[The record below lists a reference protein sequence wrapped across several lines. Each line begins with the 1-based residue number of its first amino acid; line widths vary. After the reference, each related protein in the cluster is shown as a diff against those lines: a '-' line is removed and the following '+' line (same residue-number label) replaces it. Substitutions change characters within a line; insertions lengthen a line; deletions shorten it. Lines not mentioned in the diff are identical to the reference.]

1 MQYTSS
7 NTTTAI
13 RDRLGRGTGDV
24 MRLLIV
30 EDNTQLAECLALE
43 LESEGFEPVV
53 VSTGAAALARL
64 RQVPAPEM
72 VILDWDLPD
81 FSGLDVFRR
90 MLRQGPTPPV
100 LMLTCHDEVRD
111 RVQALDLGIDDY
123 LVKPF
128 SIDELLARIRALRR
142 RQERSRP
149 HPPPELA
156 GLLTAREQ
164 EVLAGIAAGS
174 SNGEIAQQLFL
185 SHETVKSHVKAI
197 LQKLGAR
204 DRTHALVLALK
215 AGLVELPETIPQD
228 PARHR

>member
-1 MQYTSS
+1 MK
-7 NTTTAI
+7 
-13 RDRLGRGTGDV
+13 
-24 MRLLIV
+24 LLIV

-43 LESEGFEPVV
+43 LESEGFEPMVV
-53 VSTGAAALARL
+53 GTGAAALARL
-64 RQVPAPEM
+64 RQAPAPEM

-81 FSGLDVFRR
+81 FSGLDVFRS

-100 LMLTCHDEVRD
+100 LMLTCHDEVSD

-128 SIDELLARIRALRR
+128 SIDELLARIRALKR

-149 HPPPELA
+149 QPAPELA

-164 EVLAGIAAGS
+164 EVLAGIAAGRT
-174 SNGEIAQQLFL
+174 NGEIAQQLFL

-204 DRTHALVLALK
+204 DRTQALVLALK
-215 AGLVELPETIPQD
+215 AGLVELPETVPQD
-228 PARHR
+228 PARHP